1 MKERKTGRNGA
12 GGVANRTVKV
22 HGRGMRIWKADRGE
36 RARRAFE
43 EGLVL
48 CARDGHASRVYVYT
62 RQTDIYKSAFLS
74 PIFRS
79 LPFVQSKDRFES
91 MDFEK
96 GYGWRLSLYYKYF
109 RLARRKV
116 VAWIYNISI
125 ECIFDT
131 LSFDSRLR
139 AAQISFI
146 VFLQPWVPFP
156 LSHEFYITR
165 RISRITDF
173 SRLIRFTL

>member
-62 RQTDIYKSAFLS
+62 RQTDIYKSVFLS

-79 LPFVQSKDRFES
+79 LPFVQQGSIRIDR
-91 MDFEK
+91 K

-125 ECIFDT
+125 EYIFDT
-131 LSFDSRLR
+131 LSFGSRLR

>member
-62 RQTDIYKSAFLS
+62 RQTDIYKSTFLS

-79 LPFVQSKDRFES
+79 LPFVQQGSIRIDR
-91 MDFEK
+91 K

>member
-62 RQTDIYKSAFLS
+62 RQTDIYKGAFLS

-79 LPFVQSKDRFES
+79 LPFVQQGSIRIDR
-91 MDFEK
+91 K

-125 ECIFDT
+125 EYIFATIHLVLT
-131 LSFDSRLR
+131 LVYVPRRFLLLFFSSLEFLFLFHT
-139 AAQISFI
+139 SFI
-146 VFLQPWVPFP
+146 SRVVY
-156 LSHEFYITR
+156 HESP
-165 RISRITDF
+165 ISAG
-173 SRLIRFTL
+173 

>member
-96 GYGWRLSLYYKYF
+96 VMDDDYLY
-109 RLARRKV
+109 
-116 VAWIYNISI
+116 IIN
-125 ECIFDT
+125 IFDWLGGKLLREFRIFQSNIFSIHLFLT
-131 LSFDSRLR
+131 LVYV
-139 AAQISFI
+139 QISFI

>member
-79 LPFVQSKDRFES
+79 LPFVQQGSIRIDR
-91 MDFEK
+91 K

-131 LSFDSRLR
+131 LIFDSRLR
-139 AAQISFI
+139 ADFFYCFSPALSSFSSFTR
-146 VFLQPWVPFP
+146 VLYHA
-156 LSHEFYITR
+156 SYITNHR
-165 RISRITDF
+165 FQQVNSIHALSRF
-173 SRLIRFTL
+173 

>member
-62 RQTDIYKSAFLS
+62 RQTDIYKGAFLS

-79 LPFVQSKDRFES
+79 LPFVQQGSIRIDR
-91 MDFEK
+91 K

-125 ECIFDT
+125 EYIFATIHLILT
-131 LSFDSRLR
+131 LVYVPRRFLLLFFSSLEFLFLFHT
-139 AAQISFI
+139 SFI
-146 VFLQPWVPFP
+146 SRVVY
-156 LSHEFYITR
+156 HESP
-165 RISRITDF
+165 ISAG
-173 SRLIRFTL
+173 

>member
-79 LPFVQSKDRFES
+79 LPFVQQGSIRIDR
-91 MDFEK
+91 K

-131 LSFDSRLR
+131 LTFDSRLR

>member
-79 LPFVQSKDRFES
+79 LPFVQQGSIRIDR
-91 MDFEK
+91 K

-125 ECIFDT
+125 EYIFDT

>member
-62 RQTDIYKSAFLS
+62 RQTDIYKSTFLS

-79 LPFVQSKDRFES
+79 LPFVQQGSIRIDR
-91 MDFEK
+91 K

-125 ECIFDT
+125 EYIFDT

>member
-79 LPFVQSKDRFES
+79 LPFVQQGSIRIDR
-91 MDFEK
+91 K

-125 ECIFDT
+125 EYIFATIHLVLT
-131 LSFDSRLR
+131 LVYVPRRFLLLFFSSLEFLFLFHT
-139 AAQISFI
+139 SFI
-146 VFLQPWVPFP
+146 SRVVY
-156 LSHEFYITR
+156 HESP
-165 RISRITDF
+165 ISAG
-173 SRLIRFTL
+173 

>member
-125 ECIFDT
+125 EYIFATIHLVLT
-131 LSFDSRLR
+131 LVYVPLFFSSLEFLFLFHT
-139 AAQISFI
+139 SFI
-146 VFLQPWVPFP
+146 SRVVY
-156 LSHEFYITR
+156 HESP
-165 RISRITDF
+165 ISAG
-173 SRLIRFTL
+173 

>member
-79 LPFVQSKDRFES
+79 LPFVQQGSIRIDR
-91 MDFEK
+91 K

-116 VAWIYNISI
+116 IKINLQYFNRIY
-125 ECIFDT
+125 FRYDT